1 MTNLADSPQPPSDFQ
16 APPRPILI
24 REQQPANPIITYSL
38 LVITIL
44 IYIFQFLTE
53 IFFGTDIP
61 ALLGMKINELIV
73 AGQWWRFITPMLLHG
88 SILHIGFNM
97 YALLSIGSS
106 LEREFGHFRFALLYV
121 LSAFAG
127 NVLSFVLSPNPSLG
141 ASTAIFGLLAAQGI
155 FLFVNRS
162 IFGSRARAALQSV
175 VMIAGINLFIG
186 LSPGI
191 DNWGHLGG
199 LLGGLIFSWFA
210 SPRFTLEQQDEEYI
224 QIKDSTNPIMVSV
237 GTLAVI
243 AIFSVLAWL
252 GK

>member
-1 MTNLADSPQPPSDFQ
+1 MTNLADSPQPPSDIQ
-16 APPRPILI
+16 AQPRPILI
-24 REQQPANPIITYSL
+24 RDQQPANPLVTYSL
-38 LVITIL
+38 LAVTVL
-44 IYIFQFLTE
+44 IYIFQFATE
-53 IFFGTDIP
+53 TFLGTDIP

-73 AGQWWRFITPMLLHG
+73 AGQWWRFITPMFLHG

-155 FLFVNRS
+155 FLFINRS
-162 IFGSRARAALQSV
+162 VFGSRARAALQSV
-175 VMIAGINLFIG
+175 LMIAGINLFIG

-191 DNWGHLGG
+191 DNWGHMGG

-210 SPRFTLEQQDEEYI
+210 APRFSLEQQDQQFI
-224 QIKDSTNPIMVSV
+224 HIKDLTTPLQVSLGV
-237 GTLAVI
+237 VFVT
-243 AIFSVLAWL
+243 AIFSLLAWL